1 MNGNIKSKKR
11 DVKKEK
17 DMGKTGEIDY
27 NAEDIVIYD
36 IDKIDKIYKD
46 IIEANEKLQILKQ
59 TSIGGSPLE
68 VEKKSYSIIKIK
80 NNINYNT
87 KKRK

>member
-1 MNGNIKSKKR
+1 MADIIKAPKSDKQ
-11 DVKKEK
+11 KEK
-17 DMGKTGEIDY
+17 DIGEIDY

-46 IIEANEKLQILKQ
+46 IIEANEKIQILKQ

-68 VEKKSYSIIKIK
+68 VEKKKFFNYEIKK
-80 NNINYNT
+80 
-87 KKRK
+87 

>member
-1 MNGNIKSKKR
+1 MADIIKAPKSDKQ
-11 DVKKEK
+11 KEK
-17 DMGKTGEIDY
+17 DIGEIDY

-46 IIEANEKLQILKQ
+46 IIEANEKIQILKQ

-80 NNINYNT
+80 NNINYNK